1 MKGPK
6 PPIKRARTTHTGNF
20 PTDWDEDCDHARKTE
35 RVRIILGIKKAAAV
49 HLLLTLGVQIPKL
62 AAKLTIRIL
71 TPIRKFI
78 SPFPRP
84 NAIGTEMTEVYELFN
99 SGASALAD

>member
-1 MKGPK
+1 MPFMKGPK
-6 PPIKRARTTHTGNF
+6 PPIKRARTTHAGNF

-62 AAKLTIRIL
+62 AAKRLV
-71 TPIRKFI
+71 
-78 SPFPRP
+78 P
-84 NAIGTEMTEVYELFN
+84 NYTDIDSDPEIYMSVSET
-99 SGASALAD
+99 